1 METTIPEMAP
11 PRKETLKASLRDVR
25 AALAVLMLELTDTF
39 IPMNPERIE
48 KPAPMRNAMA
58 TL

>member
-1 METTIPEMAP
+1 MAP
-11 PRKETLKASLRDVR
+11 PRKDTLKASLRDVR
-25 AALAVLMLELTDTF
+25 AALALAVLMLELTDTF
-39 IPMNPERIE
+39 IPMNPDRIE